1 MKVICFHLVEHRHLS
16 FIHDD
21 LASVSRADADHVG
34 PRHVLGAGLEPWRP
48 VVHVQNGN
56 LDNGGGVV

>member
-1 MKVICFHLVEHRHLS
+1 MVEHRHLS
-16 FIHDD
+16 FIQGDP
-21 LASVSRADADHVG
+21 AGVSRGGADHVG
-34 PRHVLGAGLEPWRP
+34 PRHVLGAGLEPRRP